1 MPPAS
6 TPSRSRR
13 RAPLLLTLLA
23 ALSAAPACDP
33 LQGSR
38 VARGQLVTTGVGQ
51 YDEYFRKVHDAQDEG
66 RAWSDERANNRKAL
80 ASTLGLPAKPSSE
93 ALVAALRERVSS
105 GTSLR
110 PVVEVTAHGELARAD
125 RVEARAPAFE
135 ELANQADDLRPRVK
149 RDLPNDAAKRRS
161 TESELA
167 AAAEELRH
175 LAVFARS
182 HAHEARRFVGDLS
195 GVTGATYTP
204 RATPAPS
211 APPAPKKPPPRSGGA
226 PKPAE
231 PKPAEPKPPAPPSPE
246 VFTP

>member
-1 MPPAS
+1 
-6 TPSRSRR
+6 
-13 RAPLLLTLLA
+13 L
-23 ALSAAPACDP
+23 AAPACDP
-33 LQGSR
+33 LQNSR

-51 YDEYFRKVHDAQDEG
+51 YDEYFRKVHDAQNDG
-66 RAWSDERANNRKAL
+66 RAWSDERTDNRKAL
-80 ASTLGLPAKPSSE
+80 ASALGLPPKPSAE

-110 PVVEVTAHGELARAD
+110 PAVEVTAHGELSRAD
-125 RVEARAPAFE
+125 RVEGRAPALE

-161 TESELA
+161 TENELA

-182 HAHEARRFVGDLS
+182 HAHEARRFVSDLS
-195 GVTGATYTP
+195 AVTGASYGP

-211 APPAPKKPPPRSGGA
+211 ATATAKKPTAPR
-226 PKPAE
+226 PAAT
-231 PKPAEPKPPAPPSPE
+231 PKPAEPKPPAPPPE